1 MATPIHLWLTD
12 DGGADVKGS
21 CSVQGREGSIEV
33 VSQDHDVSVPT
44 DDNTG
49 KLTGARVH
57 APYSFTKLVDASSP
71 YLYKAVTTGQTFK
84 KAEFKLY
91 QTNEA
96 GHEVVFFVTT
106 LENVKVV
113 KVASKMHDIKD
124 PTKEKYDYLDQVE
137 LRYEKITWLHKDG
150 NLKHDDSWNER
161 SSA

>member
-21 CSVQGREGSIEV
+21 SDVQGREGSIEV

-57 APYSFTKLVDASSP
+57 APYTFTKVVDASSP

-84 KAEFKLY
+84 KAVFKLY
-91 QTNEA
+91 KTNEA
-96 GHEVVFFVTT
+96 GQEVEFFVTT

-113 KVASKMHDIKD
+113 KVSSKMHDIKD
-124 PTKEKYDYLDQVE
+124 STKAKYNHLEQVE

-150 NLKHDDSWNER
+150 NIEHDDSWKER
-161 SSA
+161 HRG